1 MDAIFL
7 LPGVSLYSS
16 CISNAGMAPSSATVG
31 INMYI
36 YTVKGLYMYFPQ
48 YHHWF
53 WQLFCK
59 ALKFQ
64 L

>member
-36 YTVKGLYMYFPQ
+36 YTVKGLYTCISPNTTIGFDN
-48 YHHWF
+48 F
-53 WQLFCK
+53 FVKL
-59 ALKFQ
+59 
-64 L
+64 